1 MSETTCQYLRGII
14 EGSHDLI
21 AALDL
26 NFKFTVFNRA
36 YSQEFEDIF
45 GSQIEVGTSIVD
57 ALVHLPQEQTN
68 AVEIWGRALQG
79 EEFTL
84 IQEFGDE
91 NRARK
96 YYEITY
102 SSIRNENNELIGAC
116 HIIRDA
122 RIRIQAE
129 REVSNLQEN
138 LEQQLAQL
146 EAIYATAPSGLCFM
160 DTNFRYVRVSD
171 RLASINGLPASEHI
185 GKSSREVLPELSDT
199 LESLYRSVIE
209 TGTPILNHEIQGFTP
224 AQPNVERNW
233 LASYYPLKGADGGIL
248 GINIV
253 VEEITERKQAE
264 EKLLKQ
270 AEIIDQI
277 HDSVISTDLNGIIV
291 SWNQGA
297 SRLCGYTAT
306 EAIGQ
311 HISLIYQPEDRD
323 TIQTVIIEPLLTKGQ
338 QELEEIVMCKSGEL
352 IDIHLSLSIL
362 RDRNQ
367 NPIGMIGYA
376 IDITAR
382 KRAQA
387 ALRESE
393 ERYRILSETVPTI
406 LFSNFADGKNEYCNQ
421 RFYEYTGMPDGSSK
435 DYGWAYA
442 LHPNDIERYIQQWPV
457 WIQQGLPIEIECRF
471 RRFDGEYRWFLGRC
485 LPIRNSQGDIIKWL
499 GICVD
504 IHDLKE
510 TQQNLR
516 ESEEKFRQLAEN
528 IHEHVFWISEPQKNQ
543 IVYVS
548 PAYEQVWQRQSASLY
563 ENYAQWYEAIPP
575 EDRERVKTRYFSQ
588 ALQGNYDEEY
598 RITRADGSVRWIR
611 DRGFPIHNP
620 LGEPYRVVGIAED
633 ITDRA
638 RAVGALRSSEETA
651 RRQLA
656 EIEAIYTTAPVGLAF
671 IDRDFRYIRIN
682 ERLAQM
688 NGFSVEA
695 HMGRKLQELLPEIGA
710 LQEPVF
716 RQLIETGK
724 PVFNLEVRSITPAQ
738 PGVERDW
745 LASYYPLKGSDGT
758 ILGINMTV
766 LEITERKRIEKA
778 LFESERRYRFLADAI
793 PEIVWT
799 ADNDGLL
806 DYLNRRWYEY
816 TGLAFEEI
824 ADDWKKVMHPDDV
837 ESGAHLWQEAVQNGT
852 PYENE
857 QRYLRAADSS
867 YRWHLVRGLPFH
879 DDSGNI
885 VKWFGTCTDIHEQK
899 QIEQER
905 ILILEREQ
913 AARQEAETANRIKD
927 QFLAILSHEL
937 RSPLNP
943 ILGWTKLLK
952 NRKCDEATL
961 SKALDTIERNVK
973 LQIQLIDDLLDISR
987 ILRGKLILNTNPVD
1001 LTTVINAGLET
1012 VRTAA
1017 QIKALRIETSID
1029 INVGQVLGDFNR
1041 LQQVVTNLLTNAVK
1055 FTPNGGTIQVSLS
1068 SYSPLNNGQGN
1079 PAPTHSL
1086 LNNGQGNPA
1095 PTHSLL
1101 NNGQGNPAPTH
1112 SPLNNG
1118 QGNPAPTHF
1127 PNYAQIRVKDTG
1139 KGINPE
1145 FLPHIFEYFRQEDS
1159 STTRQFGGLGLGLA
1173 IVSNIV
1179 EMHNGTVTVDS
1190 LGEGQGAS
1198 FTIALPIIPSPIL
1211 LDNGNSPQGLGNIE
1225 GMRILIVDDEPDTRE
1240 FMRVLLEINGADV
1253 TVATSALDALNKLIK
1268 SPPEI
1273 LISDLGMPE
1282 MDGYQLI
1289 SEVRQLLDAGIK
1301 DIPAVA
1307 LTAYAGEVD
1316 KQQVLA
1322 AGFNRHLAKPVD
1334 GDELIWIVTEL
1345 VRGRG

>member
-1 MSETTCQYLRGII
+1 MPDTTCQYLRGII

-26 NFKFTVFNRA
+26 NFRFTVFNRA
-36 YSQEFEDIF
+36 YCQEFEAIF
-45 GSQIEVGTSIVD
+45 GIRIEVGTSLID
-57 ALVHLPQEQTN
+57 ALAHFPQEQAN
-68 AVEIWGRALQG
+68 AVEIWGRALEG
-79 EEFTL
+79 EEFT
-84 IQEFGDE
+84 IIREFGDE

-96 YYEITY
+96 YYEINC

-116 HIIRDA
+116 HIVRDATA
-122 RIRIQAE
+122 RIRSE
-129 REVSNLQEN
+129 SEVRNLQEN

-146 EAIYATAPSGLCFM
+146 EAIYATARSGLCFV
-160 DTNFRYVRVSD
+160 DNNFCYVRVSD
-171 RLASINGLPASEHI
+171 RLAEINGLSASEHI
-185 GKSSREVLPELSDT
+185 GKSVVEVLPELGDK
-199 LESLYRSVIE
+199 LESLHRLVVE
-209 TGTPILNHEIQGFTP
+209 TGTPILNHEISGKTP
-224 AQPNVERNW
+224 AQPNTERDW
-233 LASYYPLKGADGGIL
+233 LASYYPLKDANGEVL
-248 GINIV
+248 GVNTV
-253 VEEITERKQAE
+253 VEEITERKQAQ
-264 EKLLKQ
+264 EKLRSQ
-270 AEIIDQI
+270 SQIIDQI
-277 HDSVISTDLNGIIV
+277 HDSVISTDLEGIIV
-291 SWNQGA
+291 NWNQGS
-297 SRLCGYTAT
+297 SRLFGYNAT

-311 HISLIYQPEDRD
+311 HISILYQPDWRE
-323 TIQTVIIEPLLTKGQ
+323 TMQTQVVEPLFAKGQHEMESTVI
-338 QELEEIVMCKSGEL
+338 CKSGEL
-352 IDIHLSLSIL
+352 INIHLSLSIL
-362 RDRNQ
+362 RNQNQ
-367 NPIGMIGYA
+367 NPTGIIGYA
-376 IDITAR
+376 MDITAR
-382 KRAQA
+382 KRAEA

-393 ERYRILSETVPTI
+393 ERYRILSETVPSI
-406 LFSNFADGKNEYCNQ
+406 LFINFADGKNEYCNQ
-421 RFYEYTGMPDGSSK
+421 RFYEYTGLPDGSSQ
-435 DYGWAYA
+435 DYNWAYA
-442 LHPNDIERYIQQWPV
+442 LHRDDIEMYIQQWPV
-457 WIQQGLPIEIECRF
+457 WIQQGQPFEVECRF
-471 RRFDGEYRWFLGRC
+471 RRFDGQYRWFLGRC
-485 LPIRNSQGDIIKWL
+485 LPIRNNQGDIIKWL
-499 GICVD
+499 GICFD
-504 IHDLKE
+504 IHDFKE

-516 ESEEKFRQLAEN
+516 
-528 IHEHVFWISEPQKNQ
+528 
-543 IVYVS
+543 
-548 PAYEQVWQRQSASLY
+548 
-563 ENYAQWYEAIPP
+563 
-575 EDRERVKTRYFSQ
+575 D
-588 ALQGNYDEEY
+588 
-598 RITRADGSVRWIR
+598 
-611 DRGFPIHNP
+611 
-620 LGEPYRVVGIAED
+620 
-633 ITDRA
+633 
-638 RAVGALRSSEETA
+638 SEETA
-651 RRQLA
+651 RRQLG

-671 IDRDFRYIRIN
+671 IDGDFRYLRIN

-716 RQLIETGK
+716 RKVIETGE
-724 PVFNLEVRSITPAQ
+724 PVFNLEVRSTTPAQ

-758 ILGINMTV
+758 VLGINMTV
-766 LEITERKRIEKA
+766 LEITDRKRIEKA
-778 LFESERRYRFLADAI
+778 LIESERRYRFLADAI

-806 DYLNRRWYEY
+806 DYMNQRWYEY
-816 TGLAFEEI
+816 TELAFEEI
-824 ADDWKKVMHPDDV
+824 GNGWEKVMHPEDV
-837 ESGAHLWQEAVQNGT
+837 ERYRQLWQEALQNGT

-857 QRYLRAADSS
+857 QRYLRTSDGV
-867 YRWHLVRGLPFH
+867 YRWHLVRSLPFY

-1001 LTTVINAGLET
+1001 LAAVIDAALET

-1017 QIKALRIETSID
+1017 QIKALQIETNID

-1041 LQQVVTNLLTNAVK
+1041 LQQVVTNLLTNGVK
-1055 FTPNGGTIQVSLS
+1055 FTPNGGTVQVILS
-1068 SYSPLNNGQGN
+1068 SSYGIKGAMPC
-1079 PAPTHSL
+1079 APTPHS
-1086 LNNGQGNPA
+1086 
-1095 PTHSLL
+1095 
-1101 NNGQGNPAPTH
+1101 
-1112 SPLNNG
+1112 
-1118 QGNPAPTHF
+1118 
-1127 PNYAQIRVKDTG
+1127 PNYAQIIVKDTG
-1139 KGINPE
+1139 KGISPE

-1179 EMHNGTVTVDS
+1179 EMHNGTITAGS
-1190 LGEGQGAS
+1190 PGEGQGAT
-1198 FTIALPIIPSPIL
+1198 FTIKLPIIPSPIL
-1211 LDNGNSPQGLGNIE
+1211 LDNSKSTPGLGNVE
-1225 GMRILIVDDEPDTRE
+1225 GIRVLIVDDEADTRE
-1240 FMRVLLEINGADV
+1240 FMRVLLEIHGADV
-1253 TVATSALDALNKLIK
+1253 TVATSALDALNKLID

-1289 SEVRQLLDAGIK
+1289 REVRELTDVGIK
-1301 DIPAVA
+1301 QIPAIA
-1307 LTAYAGEVD
+1307 LTAYAGELD

>member
-14 EGSHDLI
+14 EGSRDLI

-26 NFKFTVFNRA
+26 NFQFTVFNRA
-36 YSQEFEDIF
+36 YRQEFEEIF
-45 GSQIEVGTSIVD
+45 GCNIEIGMSIVD
-57 ALVHLPQEQTN
+57 ALADLPQEQ
-68 AVEIWGRALQG
+68 AKAAEIWERALQG
-79 EEFTL
+79 EEFTV
-84 IQEFGDE
+84 ITEFGDE
-91 NRARK
+91 NRARR

-102 SSIRNENNELIGAC
+102 SSIRNANNQLIGAS

-122 RIRIQAE
+122 TARIQAE
-129 REVSNLQEN
+129 HEVRKLQEN

-146 EAIYATAPSGLCFM
+146 EAIYATAPSGLCFL
-160 DTNFRYVRVSD
+160 DTNFRYVRVND
-171 RLASINGLPASEHI
+171 RLAQTNGLPAAEHI
-185 GKSSREVLPELSDT
+185 GKTVREVLPQLADT
-199 LESLYRSVIE
+199 LEPLYRQIIE
-209 TGTPILNHEIQGFTP
+209 TGTPVLNYELHGQTP
-224 AQPNVERNW
+224 SQPEVDRDW
-233 LASYYPLKGADGGIL
+233 LVSYYPFAGANGEII
-248 GINIV
+248 GINAV
-253 VEEITERKQAE
+253 VQEITERKQVYRT
-264 EKLLKQ
+264 LRSQ
-270 AEIIDQI
+270 AQIIDQI
-277 HDSVISTDLNGIIV
+277 HDAVISTDLNSHIS
-291 SWNQGA
+291 SWNQGGE
-297 SRLCGYTAT
+297 RIFGYSAC
-306 EAIGQ
+306 EVIGQ
-311 HISLIYQPEDRD
+311 DVSLLNPSHQHGNLRSEVVKALFAQGQHEME
-323 TIQTVIIEPLLTKGQ
+323 TALL
-338 QELEEIVMCKSGEL
+338 CKDGKL
-352 IDIHLSLSIL
+352 IDVHLSLSLL
-362 RDRNQ
+362 RDENQ

-376 IDITAR
+376 MDITAR
-382 KRAQA
+382 KRAEA

-393 ERYRILSETVPTI
+393 ERYRIITETVPTI

-421 RFYEYTGMPDGSSK
+421 RFYEYTGMSEGSSK

-442 LHPNDIERYIQQWPV
+442 LHRDDIEMYIQQWPV
-457 WIQQGLPIEIECRF
+457 WIQQGSPIEIECRF
-471 RRFDGEYRWFLGRC
+471 RRYDGQYRWFLGRC
-485 LPIRNSQGDIIKWL
+485 LPIRNNQGDIIKWF
-499 GICVD
+499 GVCVD
-504 IHDLKE
+504 IHDFKE

-528 IHEHVFWISEPQKNQ
+528 IHDHVFWISDPQKRQ
-543 IVYVS
+543 LIYVS
-548 PAYEQVWQRQSASLY
+548 PAYEQLWQRPSAFLY
-563 ENYAQWYEAIPP
+563 ENYAQWYEAIHP
-575 EDRERVKTRYFSQ
+575 EDRERVKTKYFSQ

-598 RITRADGSVRWIR
+598 RITHADGSVRWIR

-620 LGEPYRVVGIAED
+620 SGEPYRVVGIAED

-638 RAVGALRSSEETA
+638 HAVATLRTSEETA

-656 EIEAIYTTAPVGLAF
+656 EIEAIYTTAPVGLGF

-695 HMGRKLQELLPEIGA
+695 HMGRQLQELLPEIGA

-716 RQLIETGK
+716 RQVIDTGS

-758 ILGINMTV
+758 VLGINMTV

-778 LFESERRYRFLADAI
+778 LSESERRYRFLTDAI

-816 TGLAFEEI
+816 TGLAFEDI
-824 ADDWKKVMHPDDV
+824 VNDWKKVMHPDDV
-837 ESGAHLWQEAVQNGT
+837 ESGAHLWQEALKNGT

-857 QRYLRAADSS
+857 QRYLRATDGI

-913 AARQEAETANRIKD
+913 AARQEAEAANRIKD

-952 NRKCDEATL
+952 NRRCDEATL

-1001 LTTVINAGLET
+1001 LAAVIDAALET

-1017 QIKALRIETSID
+1017 QVKALRIETSID

-1055 FTPNGGTIQVSLS
+1055 FTPSGGTIQVSLLS
-1068 SYSPLNNGQGN
+1068 SHSQL
-1079 PAPTHSL
+1079 PTPNS
-1086 LNNGQGNPA
+1086 
-1095 PTHSLL
+1095 
-1101 NNGQGNPAPTH
+1101 
-1112 SPLNNG
+1112 
-1118 QGNPAPTHF
+1118 
-1127 PNYAQIRVKDTG
+1127 PNYAQVIVKDTG

-1179 EMHNGTVTVDS
+1179 EMHNGTVTADS
-1190 LGEGQGAS
+1190 LGEGQGAT
-1198 FTIALPIIPSPIL
+1198 FTIALPIIPLPIL
-1211 LDNGNSPQGLGNIE
+1211 LDNSNSPQGLGNIE

-1253 TVATSALDALNKLIK
+1253 TVATSALDALNKLIE

-1289 SEVRQLLDAGIK
+1289 HEVRELLDVCVK

-1307 LTAYAGEVD
+1307 LTAYVGEVD

-1345 VRGRG
+1345 VRGKG